1 MASKKKEAIPQEDSD
16 LLEASEDQEQL
27 DEFTADNTGGD
38 AGTAVKPA
46 EVPEPASTGSSAR
59 SADKSAGEKSPP
71 NPPAMLSKA
80 HLMTKV
86 ISSMNKMKKE
96 TLQKVAN
103 DVASNYKGN
112 KKSLPASKDPAQD
125 LSLIHI

>member
-38 AGTAVKPA
+38 AGTSVKPA

-59 SADKSAGEKSPP
+59 SPDKSVGDPKTPP
-71 NPPAMLSKA
+71 NPSAMVSKA
-80 HLMTKV
+80 HLMSQV
-86 ISSMNKMKKE
+86 ISSMNKMRKE

-112 KKSLPASKDPAQD
+112 KKVLGFNNY
-125 LSLIHI
+125 